1 MHENDSEKIQKQ
13 ILLAPFTSI
22 KVGGYSDYFL
32 ECKSIEDI
40 LSGLEFSET
49 KHLPLHVLGGGSNTL
64 FPDEGFRGLVLKISL
79 AGIKF
84 QKLPDGDYAEVMAGE
99 NFDDFAAGC
108 VDRNLSGV
116 ECLSGIP
123 GTVGAA
129 PVQNIGAYGQEIQ
142 DTIIAI
148 EAMERKTGK
157 IVNFSAGECGFSY
170 RMSRFKKELKD
181 EYIIIKIRFR
191 LLDQGSGKPEI
202 HYRELKELVTD
213 KYGYNYSVKNI
224 RDSVLYL
231 RRKKSMVID
240 PGDSDSVSCGSFF
253 MNPYVTQDVLENLKT
268 RLESMGESVDRLPI
282 FTVSDRYKLSAAFL
296 IEKAGFSKGY
306 EKNGAG
312 LSSKHALA
320 IVNRGCKRKEI
331 LELAHEIQEKVFLEF
346 GIRIEIEPVLVTN

>member
-1 MHENDSEKIQKQ
+1 M
-13 ILLAPFTSI
+13 
-22 KVGGYSDYFL
+22 
-32 ECKSIEDI
+32 
-40 LSGLEFSET
+40 
-49 KHLPLHVLGGGSNTL
+49 
-64 FPDEGFRGLVLKISL
+64 
-79 AGIKF
+79 
-84 QKLPDGDYAEVMAGE
+84 
-99 NFDDFAAGC
+99 
-108 VDRNLSGV
+108 
-116 ECLSGIP
+116 
-123 GTVGAA
+123 
-129 PVQNIGAYGQEIQ
+129 
-142 DTIIAI
+142 
-148 EAMERKTGK
+148 KT
-157 IVNFSAGECGFSY
+157 
-170 RMSRFKKELKD
+170 
-181 EYIIIKIRFR
+181 
-191 LLDQGSGKPEI
+191 
-202 HYRELKELVTD
+202 ELKELVTD
-213 KYGYNYSVKNI
+213 KYGDNYSVKNI

-346 GIRIEIEPVLVTN
+346 GIRIEIEPVVVTN